1 MSITP
6 ARINELESKL
16 HGCSAARDAPAIMA
30 AATETI
36 AEFVAISRTRS
47 DPEPTKDEPNY
58 GRLWNL
64 ARHAMALLGGQ
75 GQPTWKTVADYDS
88 ERYGPLLGVSDEGS
102 ATAAIRRGA
111 YAAPKAVVL
120 ESLGRREPLT
130 VGIAH
135 DAERLGAI
143 GEVAV
148 GPDEYATIRLAARD
162 RVLTTTNVGTRV
174 NARLYL
180 EPPEIRVGAGGLEV
194 ALAKLKSC
202 FAPFINA
209 KRGLT
214 VFVNFDAGCSHRGKR
229 RALSKLV
236 AELAGIPKRKP
247 KLHRLGLMVNLGVG
261 SAMEQRVCA
270 GIDLA
275 AAARMVHVAVA
286 GLHGDRFDPEVLAR
300 ILKYARQHKVRLQP
314 RDQIDPQTTA
324 RHVWTGLAMARNMGL
339 ELGKY
344 GLVPLTCSDQKEV
357 IARIQFWFPHWTAAP
372 VYYIDYP
379 LVTKTDVY
387 HGPRLAEGI
396 RLWLAMVAKL
406 KVRVVLIDTAKKST
420 GKRLLKCDDNDE
432 VGFLTEQEIASLMKF
447 AQEHGV
453 MVLWAGGVTLPQ
465 AFTLGRLGVFGLYVT
480 TAAAMLMPLDRK
492 ARRDIYLTANRE
504 PNEVAVARVKLL
516 IEAGF
521 LIRNG
526 VDGLEDD
533 VREMLAAHA
542 TGDNK
547 EVARIQAVLHPK
559 LVAAWTQRLSS

>member
-1 MSITP
+1 
-6 ARINELESKL
+6 
-16 HGCSAARDAPAIMA
+16 
-30 AATETI
+30 
-36 AEFVAISRTRS
+36 
-47 DPEPTKDEPNY
+47 
-58 GRLWNL
+58 
-64 ARHAMALLGGQ
+64 
-75 GQPTWKTVADYDS
+75 
-88 ERYGPLLGVSDEGS
+88 
-102 ATAAIRRGA
+102 
-111 YAAPKAVVL
+111 
-120 ESLGRREPLT
+120 
-130 VGIAH
+130 
-135 DAERLGAI
+135 
-143 GEVAV
+143 
-148 GPDEYATIRLAARD
+148 
-162 RVLTTTNVGTRV
+162 
-174 NARLYL
+174 
-180 EPPEIRVGAGGLEV
+180 
-194 ALAKLKSC
+194 
-202 FAPFINA
+202 
-209 KRGLT
+209 
-214 VFVNFDAGCSHRGKR
+214 
-229 RALSKLV
+229 
-236 AELAGIPKRKP
+236 
-247 KLHRLGLMVNLGVG
+247 
-261 SAMEQRVCA
+261 
-270 GIDLA
+270 
-275 AAARMVHVAVA
+275 
-286 GLHGDRFDPEVLAR
+286 
-300 ILKYARQHKVRLQP
+300 
-314 RDQIDPQTTA
+314 
-324 RHVWTGLAMARNMGL
+324 
-339 ELGKY
+339 
-344 GLVPLTCSDQKEV
+344 
-357 IARIQFWFPHWTAAP
+357 

-542 TGDNK
+542 TGDIK